1 MIYSALLIG
10 HLLEGMH
17 YDIGT
22 VSVLALY
29 SLYVFIHVYAHFIL
43 SFLTNVCKFA
53 CFELALMLMSVMF
66 LSLKVQKS
74 VCLTFS

>member
-1 MIYSALLIG
+1 MILVL
-10 HLLEGMH
+10 
-17 YDIGT
+17 
-22 VSVLALY
+22 SVLALY

-43 SFLTNVCKFA
+43 SFLANVCKFA
-53 CFELALMLMSVMF
+53 CFELSLMLMSVMF